1 MSEHQQIAELDEK
14 IRLLEMETDF
24 LKGAIVGVQEN
35 LFKAVQTQM
44 KLNDQL
50 NSLIEIASVQS
61 DAIETLQKL
70 LEVGNGRK

>member
-1 MSEHQQIAELDEK
+1 MSEHQQIAALEEK
-14 IRLLEMETDF
+14 LRLLEMETDF

-44 KLNDQL
+44 KLGEQL
-50 NSLIEIASVQS
+50 NALLEIASVQS

-70 LEVGNGRK
+70 MEVEYGRK